1 MFLVVFK
8 ATRALH
14 AADKSLLS
22 VPCICGAECRQVFD
36 QQATMFL
43 PAVLGFRDHA
53 HRLILLLVMDVAH
66 LQVSEFGLPPLR
78 CELGR
83 DDLWPE
89 LRAELDHLQRLLVE
103 TSSDEDEDV
112 AARRARETALR
123 TAKVKGGKGAR
134 GDGGGVRGRALHPK
148 FSSFS

>member
-22 VPCICGAECRQVFD
+22 VPCICGAERRQVFD
-36 QQATMFL
+36 QQATVFL
-43 PAVLGFRDHA
+43 PAVLGFGDHA

-66 LQVSEFGLPPLR
+66 LQVSKLGLPPLR

-83 DDLWPE
+83 DDLWP
-89 LRAELDHLQRLLVE
+89 LRHRCTVAVRPHQQIVAVRHHLAAGRLLNHI
-103 TSSDEDEDV
+103 DV
-112 AARRARETALR
+112 FA
-123 TAKVKGGKGAR
+123 V
-134 GDGGGVRGRALHPK
+134 
-148 FSSFS
+148 